1 MLEAADFHFFSF
13 RFYLDFNFQVDKMLE
28 AADFKDRH
36 REDYRQMMMADE
48 EVIND
53 ADNGNDDHHYFYND
67 NGDDCDYIQ
76 REVDVTEDLSPHKT
90 RIRALRPRLV
100 TTCLEAG
107 SDYFAISPSPPGGCS
122 GGRPAPPPHR
132 SRAQKRFLRCQG
144 GDTETTQVRLFHHRD
159 PHFDLNLDQTR
170 PSLQHHHHCNQDRF
184 P

>member
-1 MLEAADFHFFSF
+1 
-13 RFYLDFNFQVDKMLE
+13 MLE

-53 ADNGNDDHHYFYND
+53 GDNGNDDHHYFYND

-107 SDYFAISPSPPGGCS
+107 SDYFAISPSPPGGRS

-132 SRAQKRFLRCQG
+132 PGKAIHQSSTG
-144 GDTETTQVRLFHHRD
+144 H
-159 PHFDLNLDQTR
+159 
-170 PSLQHHHHCNQDRF
+170 
-184 P
+184 